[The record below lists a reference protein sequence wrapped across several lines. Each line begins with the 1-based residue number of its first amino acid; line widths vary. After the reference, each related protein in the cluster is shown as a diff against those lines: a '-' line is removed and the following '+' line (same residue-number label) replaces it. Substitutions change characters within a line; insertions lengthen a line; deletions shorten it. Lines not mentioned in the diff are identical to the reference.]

1 MEAFRTVIID
11 IVAEMA
17 QRIKSAEE
25 RVRNPFVNRTNVY
38 RCEDGRPI
46 CYCCL
51 RVGHVAKYCWDR
63 RYSRPHVS
71 VKNPPTP
78 EQFPQHDSLDV
89 QSLGRDVDRLLK
101 ELQRIAND
109 VELLRTPPFRA
120 EGVPRIPD
128 SVTEEDVRQCKVTE
142 PVKMTP
148 NAYQRCPNYAERPFV
163 RMCQPGHTAPNV
175 IRPNACCD
183 VT

>member
-1 MEAFRTVIID
+1 MLLLLE
-11 IVAEMA
+11 
-17 QRIKSAEE
+17 
-25 RVRNPFVNRTNVY
+25 
-38 RCEDGRPI
+38 GRPCGKVLLGQEVFLSPCI
-46 CYCCL
+46 
-51 RVGHVAKYCWDR
+51 
-63 RYSRPHVS
+63 S

-128 SVTEEDVRQCKVTE
+128 SVTEGDVRKCKEIE
-142 PVKMTP
+142 PLKSTP
-148 NAYQRCPNYAERPFV
+148 NAYRRCPSYAEHLVV
-163 RMCQPGHTAPNV
+163 RMCQPGHTAPS
-175 IRPNACCD
+175 ITRPNACCD